1 MLSVQLLLE
10 ILMLVVQIGEKTNL
24 LIQQVKK

>member
-10 ILMLVVQIGEKTNL
+10 ILMLVVQIVEKTNL
-24 LIQQVKK
+24 LIQEVKK